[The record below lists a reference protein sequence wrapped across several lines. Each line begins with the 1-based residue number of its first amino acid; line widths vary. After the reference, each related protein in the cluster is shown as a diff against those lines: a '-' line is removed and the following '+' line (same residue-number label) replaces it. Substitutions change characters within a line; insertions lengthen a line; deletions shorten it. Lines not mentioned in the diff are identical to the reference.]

1 MTRDEFIAVRFA
13 SQKRIA
19 LQSEHIDQIESEH
32 DAKLKLALEGPK
44 EILEGLLAN
53 DDTEHEACLTQLDF
67 IPFKRYD
74 FITNGSG
81 TYYEVESVDINVSRI
96 AVSEER
102 PDADFLHIVVRAYEI
117 RKSGTLVKYTT
128 HCRMDRTLYRK
139 AEMSE
144 DIRLRRAIKQRM
156 RRRLEGGD

>member
-1 MTRDEFIAVRFA
+1 MTRDEFIAQRFA

-19 LQSEHIDQIESEH
+19 TQSDLIDKIEAEHE
-32 DAKLKLALEGPK
+32 ATLKLALEGPK
-44 EILEGLLAN
+44 EQLTILCDA
-53 DDTEHEACLTQLDF
+53 DDREHKACLAQLDF
-67 IPFKRYD
+67 IPFKRHD

-81 TYYEVESVDINVSRI
+81 TYYEVDAVDVNVSSI
-96 AVSEER
+96 EATELE
-102 PDADFLHIVVRAYEI
+102 PDADFLRILIRAHEI
-117 RKSGTLVKYTT
+117 RKSGTLAKHYTT
-128 HCRMDRTLYRK
+128 CRMDRGHYRK